1 MEDIHIIK
9 LYWQRDESAIKESQT
24 KYGSYCITIAN
35 NILHSSQDTEEC
47 VNDTWFRAWN
57 TIPPEKPR
65 RLSVF
70 LGKITRNLAI
80 DKYRRDKSQKY
91 GKGQIALCLD
101 ELGECIGENNPI
113 EDRIALKELL
123 NLFSK

>member
-47 VNDTWFRAWN
+47 VNDTWFRA
-57 TIPPEKPR
+57 
-65 RLSVF
+65 
-70 LGKITRNLAI
+70 
-80 DKYRRDKSQKY
+80 
-91 GKGQIALCLD
+91 
-101 ELGECIGENNPI
+101 
-113 EDRIALKELL
+113 
-123 NLFSK
+123 